1 MKKVMLSILP
11 ALLFNTTVAVAEPYW
26 ATKPVQCGT
35 LQDIVESS
43 KIYGEQPS
51 VVFEGQAINEKG
63 NKTTTKFIIATNEE
77 TETWTLIEFPA
88 GSEIGCILGKGTG
101 LVRLLP
107 QHESI

>member
-1 MKKVMLSILP
+1 MKKLMLSVLP

-63 NKTTTKFIIATNEE
+63 DKTTTKFIIATNEE